1 LRDKDGEVWSLELPF
16 SGFGPGGRG
25 DTDPLCCFEDV
36 VFYEDGFDVLGG
48 GDLMMLAGCHRGSR
62 GVVGV

>member
-1 LRDKDGEVWSLELPF
+1 MRGKDGWVWSLELPF
-16 SGFGPGGRG
+16 PGFIPGGRG

-48 GDLMMLAGCHRGSR
+48 GDLMMRTGCHGGRR
-62 GVVGV
+62 GVDGV